1 MSRLKGK
8 WSGNIALEFD
18 IDKKECVPIKEAN
31 RLLCDVL
38 SSSIQERLKEEYDAM
53 VKITDVKVEK
63 FTEVEE
69 DKEKEVKEN

>member
-8 WSGNIALEFD
+8 WSGNITLEFD
-18 IDKKECVPIKEAN
+18 LDKKKCVPINEAN
-31 RLLCDVL
+31 RILCDVL

-63 FTEVEE
+63 FTEVGE
-69 DKEKEVKEN
+69 DKEKEVKEE